1 MKRIWLKRTAWILLT
16 PVFIFTL
23 LMILLYVPPVQSFL
37 RRQAMSIAS
46 EATGMQ
52 ISVERIDLRFPLNLL
67 VRGVLVTQPVDSLGT
82 EKQDTLLNL
91 KSLNVRIQA
100 WPLLHGQVE
109 VDEVKL
115 EQVSLNSLQLIDG
128 MQVQGELGR
137 FYLESH
143 GVNLTDEAVV
153 LNQIELADTR
163 LEVMLADTT
172 EAVPDTTTTPLNWKV
187 NLHTLALNNVSVALS
202 MPLDSIRMSTRLG
215 KVQLQDAKVDLGK
228 TLYAWRNFQL
238 SDASLH
244 FDQGTAEPVEGF
256 DASHIALRDIQI
268 GIDSV
273 FSCGRTMNAV
283 IRECTMNERSGLSVT
298 SLSGRLQADSVFIKV
313 PTLQLHTPH
322 SQLDFVGQTY
332 WDLVDIPT
340 SGRLSARF
348 HALIGK
354 QDVLLFAGGLPESF
368 KEAYPFRPL
377 EIHAGTEGNLKQ
389 MQISRFTVDL
399 PGAFSLN
406 GGGELWHL
414 TDSVSRNGSLDFTMQ
429 TQNLNFL
436 TELAETM
443 PDDYLIIPDS
453 MNLKAQ
459 IQLEGTRYAALL
471 NLQEQQGAL
480 HLDAAYDTSTEE
492 YHADFLVDSL
502 QLHHFLPKD
511 SIYMLS
517 AKVFAKGKG
526 VDVASTHTFA
536 SLQASLQELQYGS
549 LNVSNVDL
557 KATLKSALATV
568 SFKSD
573 NPLLKMKADA
583 NMHLDRTYMDGKL
596 DMDLEDIDLYQ
607 LRVAPKPLEYPCAFT
622 LTAEARR
629 DSIKL
634 MANAGDLDF
643 RFRARSTLEHL
654 LHQSDRF
661 LSLLNQ
667 QLEERRLDHAALRRL
682 LPTAGMHLRAG
693 YQNPVGYYLA
703 TKDIKYTDFKLSF
716 GFTPQI
722 GINGRS
728 SIHGLRMDSLQ
739 LDTLFFTVR
748 QDTSRIRLQGGVING
763 PKNPHFVFKSTLTGE
778 IRSED
783 AELKANYVDGQGK
796 TGLLFG
802 INARPLSEG
811 HGKGNGLL
819 LQLTPAE
826 PIIAFRKFR
835 FEEDCNWLYLH
846 KDMRMYA
853 NVDMNS
859 DEGMGFRMQ
868 SDKNDTVSLQN
879 MNVELSRFKLSELTG
894 ILPYMPRMTGLLS
907 AEAHYVQTQKSLQLS
922 AEAVVRKLT
931 YENHPVGD
939 IGMGATWLPDE
950 NKTHYLNAYMT
961 VNDQEAMLVD
971 GTLQDNSLLDI
982 SAELQHLPLHI
993 ANAFVPDQMV
1003 MLGGDLDGQLQVK
1016 GTVEQPKVDGELIL
1030 DSVSV
1035 YARQVGAR
1043 YWFDNRP
1050 VKVENNRLLFNKFA
1064 IYTTSPNPFTIHGNV
1079 DFRNLNQPTANLD
1092 LKATNYTLLDAPR
1105 TRESMIYGKVFVD
1118 LAATIRGR
1126 LDALVMRGNMNLLG
1140 NTDVAYVLTDSPLT
1154 VEDRLDGLVSFT
1166 SFADSIQ
1173 TDTLSAP
1180 TMSLGGMDMIM
1191 TVHID
1196 NAVQIRADLSPDRSK
1211 YVSLEGG
1218 GDLNLQYTPQGD
1230 MNLSGRY
1237 TLSSGVMKYALPMI
1251 PPKEFSLVNG
1261 SYVDWRGDPMNPTL
1275 NLKAVE
1281 RVRASVA
1288 EGDNGATRMV
1298 NFIASISIKNRLEA
1312 PELIF
1317 DLEAPEDATVQN
1329 ELQAMGAEERSKQ
1342 AIAMLAT
1349 GIYLNSGI
1357 KGGGLTMGSA
1367 LNSVLQSQIN
1377 ALAGSALESVGASFS
1392 VGVEDRTASETGEK
1406 QTDYSFRYSQRF
1418 FNDRFQIVI
1427 GGKVSTG
1434 ANATNDA
1441 ESFIDNISLEY
1452 RLDASG
1458 TRYVRV
1464 FHNKNYESI
1473 LDGEITETGVGLV
1486 LRRKMNRLGELFIFK
1501 KNKKKDENLVE

>member
-1 MKRIWLKRTAWILLT
+1 MLT

-37 RRQAMSIAS
+37 RKQVVSMAS

-67 VRGVLVTQPVDSLGT
+67 VRGVLVTQPVDTLGV
-82 EKQDTLLNL
+82 ERQDTLLDL
-91 KSLNVRIQA
+91 KSLNVRVQA
-100 WPLLHGQVE
+100 WPLLHGRVE
-109 VDEVKL
+109 VDEIRL
-115 EQVSLNSLQLIDG
+115 EQVSLNSLHLIEG
-128 MQVQGELGR
+128 MQVQGKLGR

-143 GVNLTDEAVV
+143 GVDLTDEDVV
-153 LNQIELADTR
+153 LNRVELADTR
-163 LEVMLADTT
+163 LEVLMADTT
-172 EAVPDTTTTPLNWKV
+172 EAVSDTVTTALNWKV
-187 NLHTLALNNVSVALS
+187 NLHALSLDNVSVGLS
-202 MPLDSIRMSTRLG
+202 MPLDSIRLSAQLG
-215 KVQLQDAKVDLGK
+215 KVKLQDAKVDLGQ

-238 SDASLH
+238 SDASLN
-244 FDQGTAEPVEGF
+244 FDQGAAEPVEGF
-256 DASHIALRDIQI
+256 DASHIALRDIRV

-283 IRECTMNERSGLSVT
+283 IRECVMNDRSGLSVT
-298 SLSGRLQADSVFIKV
+298 SLSGRLQADSIFIKV
-313 PTLQLHTPH
+313 PSLQLLTPH

-348 HALIGK
+348 HALVGK

-399 PGAFSLN
+399 PGAFSLD

-414 TDSVSRNGSLDFTMQ
+414 TDSVSRNGSLDFSMKTHD
-429 TQNLNFL
+429 LNFL
-436 TELAETM
+436 TELAEAM
-443 PDDYLIIPDS
+443 PDGYFIIPDS
-453 MNLKAQ
+453 MDLSAK
-459 IQLEGTRYAALL
+459 IQMEGTRYAALL
-471 NLQEQQGAL
+471 NLRERQGAL
-480 HLDAAYDTSTEE
+480 HLDAAYDTSSEE

-517 AKVFAKGKG
+517 AKLSAKGKG
-526 VDVASTHTFA
+526 TDFTSAHTSA
-536 SLQASLQELQYGS
+536 SLQAALQELQYGS
-549 LNVSNVDL
+549 LQVSDVDL
-557 KATLKSALATV
+557 KANLKSALATV
-568 SFKSD
+568 SLKSD
-573 NPLLKMKADA
+573 NPLLKMTAGA
-583 NMHLDRTYMDGKL
+583 NLRIDRKYMDGKL
-596 DMDLEDIDLYQ
+596 DLNLEDIDLYQ
-607 LRVAPKPLEYPCAFT
+607 LRVAPKPLEYPFALT
-622 LTAEARR
+622 LNAEARV

-634 MANAGDLDF
+634 MVNAGDLDF
-643 RFRARSTLEHL
+643 RFRARSTLQQL
-654 LHQSDRF
+654 LDQSGHF
-661 LSLLNQ
+661 LSLLSEQ
-667 QLEERRLDHAALRRL
+667 IEERRLDHAALRRL

-693 YQNPVGYYLA
+693 HQNPVGYYLA
-703 TKDIKYTDFKLSF
+703 TKDIRYNDFKLSF
-716 GFTPQI
+716 GFTPQV

-739 LDTLFFTVR
+739 LDTIFFAVR
-748 QDTSRIRLQGGVING
+748 QDTSRMQLQGGVING
-763 PKNPHFVFKSTLTGE
+763 PENPHFVFKSTLTGE

-783 AELKANYVDGQGK
+783 AELKANYVDGQGR

-826 PIIAFRKFR
+826 PVIAFRKFR
-835 FEEDCNWLYLH
+835 FEENSNWLYLH
-846 KDMRMYA
+846 KNMHLYA

-879 MNVELSRFKLSELTG
+879 INVELSRFRLSELTG

-907 AEAHYVQTQKSLQLS
+907 AEAHYVQTPKSLQLS
-922 AEAVVRKLT
+922 AEAVLRKLT
-931 YENHPVGD
+931 YENYPVGD
-939 IGMGATWLPDE
+939 IGIGATWLPDE
-950 NKTHYLNAYMT
+950 DKKHYLNAYMT
-961 VNDQEAMLVD
+961 VNDEEAMLVD
-971 GTLQDNSLLDI
+971 GILKDNSLLDI
-982 SAELQHLPLHI
+982 SADLQHFPLHV
-993 ANAFVPDQMV
+993 ANAFVPGQMV
-1003 MLGGDLDGQLQVK
+1003 MLGGDLDGRLQVN
-1016 GTVEQPKVDGELIL
+1016 GSVDRPKVNGELTL

-1035 YARQVGAR
+1035 FARQVGAR

-1050 VKVENNRLLFNKFA
+1050 VKVDDNRVVFNKFA

-1140 NTDVAYVLTDSPLT
+1140 NTDVTYVLTDSPLT

-1166 SFADSIQ
+1166 SFSDTIQ
-1173 TDTLSAP
+1173 TDSLSTPA
-1180 TMSLGGMDMIM
+1180 MSLGGMDMIM

-1196 NAVQIRADLSPDRSK
+1196 NAVQVRADLSPDRSK
-1211 YVSLEGG
+1211 YVALEGG

-1288 EGDNGATRMV
+1288 EGEDGATRMV
-1298 NFIASISIKNRLEA
+1298 NFVASISIKNRLEA

-1473 LDGEITETGVGLV
+1473 LDGEITETGAGLV

-1501 KNKKKDENLVE
+1501 TNKKKDENLVE